1 MTQIDEQ
8 IDNILLEH
16 IVLATDNGQPYIKST
31 DTAVEAIKQL
41 INQAR
46 IDELEKL
53 LADGG
58 QCICQLADQE
68 VCDHNW
74 SLCNIV
80 KDCIVELR
88 GNK

>member
-1 MTQIDEQ
+1 MTNQDTMSIDEQ

-46 IDELEKL
+46 IDMLKTFMAFEEKQPGTIDWDFL
-53 LADGG
+53 DG
-58 QCICQLADQE
+58 QLT
-68 VCDHNW
+68 
-74 SLCNIV
+74 SL
-80 KDCIVELR
+80 ELR